1 MYHVCDFHKIFE
13 DSVNHHKGKRW
24 QGKFAGPFYT
34 ACSTLVWKRLQRTST
49 FLDGLG
55 NALSGNRIFLADV
68 FDTSEK
74 VFSGGR

>member
-1 MYHVCDFHKIFE
+1 MYDVCDFHKIFE

-24 QGKFAGPFYT
+24 QGKFTGPFHT
-34 ACSTLVWKRLQRTST
+34 ARSTLVWKRLQRTST